1 MVGFF
6 VDSLSG
12 SKTYAAIS
20 KNLRIIE
27 SATGTINITAGATVA
42 GIRVDIVNK
51 YAAGITLAVTT
62 GAANV
67 TMLLGSLSLEWDG
80 TQWHKI
86 GGMALSLILTTGTA
100 ATWITPWAG
109 VYKTT
114 VQGPG
119 AAGAPTGTST
129 PCAAGGGGGGGC
141 AIAWLDEASGITFT
155 YTVPAVVTSNVTL
168 TDGTR
173 TLTGVKGS
181 SGETQTGG
189 LANGGGGG
197 VPTGGDINIAGQYG
211 GVGIVPIL
219 TQGISGS
226 GGGSFLG
233 TGARQF
239 RTAANSNGVAGNIYG
254 GGGSGAVGLS
264 GAVGFSGGAGAL
276 GVIIIEF

>member
-6 VDSLSG
+6 VDALSG

-119 AAGAPTGTST
+119 ADGAVCNGST
-129 PCAAGGGGGGGC
+129 ASVGGGGGGGGC
-141 AIAWLDEASGITFT
+141 AISWLNEAAGVTFT
-155 YTVPAVVTSNVTL
+155 YTVPVATGSNVTF
-168 TDGTR
+168 TDGTK
-173 TLTGVKGS
+173 TLTGVKGLDGES
-181 SGETQTGG
+181 QQVVASGGSGG
-189 LANGGGGG
+189 LG
-197 VPTGGDINIAGQYG
+197 TGGDINLGGTAGAD
-211 GVGIVPIL
+211 GIVL
-219 TQGISGS
+219 STQAMSGAGGAS
-226 GGGSFLG
+226 PFGGGG
-233 TGARQF
+233 RAV
-239 RTAANSNGVAGNIYG
+239 RTLDTSSTGVAGQKYG
-254 GGGSGAVGLS
+254 GGGSGAARFNAGVGQN
-264 GAVGFSGGAGAL
+264 GGAGAL

>member
-1 MVGFF
+1 MANQTIPGLSTIASPGETALLWVSDPAATPQDRSVLVGMVGFF

-27 SATGTINITAGATVA
+27 SAAGTIDITAGATVA

-62 GAANV
+62 GAATV

-114 VQGPG
+114 VTRSRRQR
-119 AAGAPTGTST
+119 ADPTGALPNST
-129 PCAAGGGGGGGC
+129 AGGGAGGGT
-141 AIAWLDEASGITFT
+141 AIAWLNE
-155 YTVPAVVTSNVTL
+155 
-168 TDGTR
+168 
-173 TLTGVKGS
+173 S
-181 SGETQTGG
+181 SGV
-189 LANGGGGG
+189 LLL
-197 VPTGGDINIAGQYG
+197 
-211 GVGIVPIL
+211 PIL
-219 TQGISGS
+219 FLHNSDKLLSPMEQG
-226 GGGSFLG
+226 L
-233 TGARQF
+233 
-239 RTAANSNGVAGNIYG
+239 
-254 GGGSGAVGLS
+254 L
-264 GAVGFSGGAGAL
+264 L
-276 GVIIIEF
+276 E